1 MPSANDLR
9 KGMGIKY
16 NNDVCVVLD
25 MQHRTPGNLRAFV
38 QATLRSLKSGKS
50 SNVRFASTESIEVVS
65 MTTRRLDF
73 SYKDHNGYHFMDPE
87 NYETTTLNE
96 EFVGEASKY
105 LTENLQCTLMEVEGK
120 AVELE
125 LPPKVKLKVVEAP
138 PGVRGDTATNVTKP
152 AKVETGF
159 EVGVP
164 LFIDA
169 GDSIEVDTRTGK
181 YLNRAETTRRALSE
195 VRGNVMTDA
204 QRRTLHAS
212 RPHSLGIGRGIGTIG
227 GCSSVRDVAN
237 RLA

>member
-9 KGMGIKY
+9 KGQALKY
-16 NNDVCVVLD
+16 NSDVCIVLD

-38 QATLRSLKSGKS
+38 QATLRSLRTGKS
-50 SNVRFASTESIEVVS
+50 ANVRFASTEPIEIVS

-87 NYETTTLNE
+87 TYETMTLSE
-96 EFVGEASKY
+96 EFVGESSLY
-105 LTENLQCTLMEVEGK
+105 LTENLSCTLMEVEGK
-120 AVELE
+120 AAELE
-125 LPPKVKLKVVEAP
+125 LPPKVKLKVLEAP

-169 GDSIEVDTRTGK
+169 GDTIEVDTRTGK
-181 YLNRAETTRRALSE
+181 YLNRA
-195 VRGNVMTDA
+195 
-204 QRRTLHAS
+204 
-212 RPHSLGIGRGIGTIG
+212 
-227 GCSSVRDVAN
+227 
-237 RLA
+237 